1 MKCVDFVCS
10 YAACCEF
17 LQQNNLLSII
27 RAHEAQDAG
36 YVHFGMS
43 FFLHLSRRT
52 SRLLGPFC
60 WCCRRAMARPFQ
72 THRFNRPPAYDWT
85 RSGCFEARCFQ
96 SRLCVCGCVGRKA
109 ANGTEHATGF
119 PVRVIAFID
128 WTLMPSSFL
137 SPRQGI
143 GCIEKVKRPA
153 FLLW

>member
-1 MKCVDFVCS
+1 
-10 YAACCEF
+10 
-17 LQQNNLLSII
+17 
-27 RAHEAQDAG
+27 
-36 YVHFGMS
+36 
-43 FFLHLSRRT
+43 
-52 SRLLGPFC
+52 
-60 WCCRRAMARPFQ
+60 MARPFQ

-153 FLLW
+153 FLL